1 MDTKLGEALT
11 YIEKLV
17 PESEKLKKLYILP
30 EVLLAEC

>member
-17 PESEKLKKLYILP
+17 SWKWQIEKIISYQKYY
-30 EVLLAEC
+30 